1 MYEPLQPC
9 DALWK
14 VRTRRAQSVFWRCE
28 HADEGGSNPRMWHLG
43 SVCRA
48 RSPHSCEL
56 CLGHPVRSPQ
66 SALAVRIPAN
76 PASDTPFA
84 VRSPHS
90 QSAFRPSL
98 LGGPVRSPQSAL
110 AVRTRTEIRDG
121 TCPPVSYTHLRAH
134 ETSQDLVC
142 RLLLEKKKHITSCL
156 FSRQSTT
163 FLCTHSIWLVLLVC
177 SEDLYSLLC
186 MVHLLLHL

>member
-1 MYEPLQPC
+1 MYDTLLPC

-14 VRTRRAQSVFWRCE
+14 VRIRRAQSVFWRCE

-43 SVCRA
+43 SVCRS
-48 RSPHSCEL
+48 RCPHSCEL

-98 LGGPVRSPQSAL
+98 FGGPVRSPQSA
-110 AVRTRTEIRDG
+110 AVRGIFRG
-121 TCPPVSYTHLRAH
+121 GLRNKSALTNLQVYSH
-134 ETSQDLVC
+134 CDPRHPYRKETQILQVFTA
-142 RLLLEKKKHITSCL
+142 L
-156 FSRQSTT
+156 Q
-163 FLCTHSIWLVLLVC
+163 
-177 SEDLYSLLC
+177 LYYV
-186 MVHLLLHL
+186 VHL

>member
-1 MYEPLQPC
+1 MCALGCMYEPLQSC

-28 HADEGGSNPRMWHLG
+28 HADEGGSNPRMRHLG

-98 LGGPVRSPQSAL
+98 FGGPVRSPQSAL

-121 TCPPVSYTHLRAH
+121 ICPLLGGPRHVPSLISVGMRTASADCGLRTGC
-134 ETSQDLVC
+134 TSQGSQ
-142 RLLLEKKKHITSCL
+142 EQYSCNM
-156 FSRQSTT
+156 
-163 FLCTHSIWLVLLVC
+163 C
-177 SEDLYSLLC
+177 
-186 MVHLLLHL
+186 HL

>member
-1 MYEPLQPC
+1 MLLRMLAGEMETRRMYDTLQPC
-9 DALWK
+9 VVLWK

-56 CLGHPVRSPQ
+56 CLASVLGHPVRSPQ

-98 LGGPVRSPQSAL
+98 FGGPVRSPQSAL
-110 AVRTRTEIRDG
+110 AVRTWTEIRDG
-121 TCPPVSYTHLRAH
+121 TCP
-134 ETSQDLVC
+134 
-142 RLLLEKKKHITSCL
+142 LLGGLALGRDMCVHYIQLYGLTMTQK
-156 FSRQSTT
+156 
-163 FLCTHSIWLVLLVC
+163 
-177 SEDLYSLLC
+177 SER
-186 MVHLLLHL
+186 

>member
-1 MYEPLQPC
+1 MGWSGLRRPVPRMYAPLQPC
-9 DALWK
+9 VVLWK

-28 HADEGGSNPRMWHLG
+28 HADEGGSNPRMRHLG

-98 LGGPVRSPQSAL
+98 FGGPVRSPQSAL

-121 TCPPVSYTHLRAH
+121 TCP
-134 ETSQDLVC
+134 
-142 RLLLEKKKHITSCL
+142 LLGGLALGRDMCVHYIQLYGLTMTQK
-156 FSRQSTT
+156 
-163 FLCTHSIWLVLLVC
+163 
-177 SEDLYSLLC
+177 SER
-186 MVHLLLHL
+186 

>member
-1 MYEPLQPC
+1 MYDTLQPC

-98 LGGPVRSPQSAL
+98 FGGPVRSPHFRSGGPHTAR
-110 AVRTRTEIRDG
+110 A
-121 TCPPVSYTHLRAH
+121 THVAA
-134 ETSQDLVC
+134 
-142 RLLLEKKKHITSCL
+142 I
-156 FSRQSTT
+156 T
-163 FLCTHSIWLVLLVC
+163 FLQAWAYSRLSAAKAVVEDDFTLSDDWPSIANLTACVAEL
-177 SEDLYSLLC
+177 EAR
-186 MVHLLLHL
+186 